1 MLLDRE
7 EFIEQAYFFRSLRE
21 RLAMNLPMQELLANL
36 REEVLSTTKLPMA
49 IDFLA
54 TELLHEGLLHPG
66 MKQLS
71 HYFMPFQT
79 YVIAE
84 SERERGRF
92 DMRVGLDILQREAE
106 YRAKEPTRAGIFL
119 YHFETISRNRLRY
132 DPGLAATA
140 EDPVFDDDW
149 KAWLQE
155 LRHQVGIV
163 DLADL
168 VYFRS
173 QHYLTRQERLGQE
186 VEVDT
191 PILFGEKE
199 GQIAFANRRKEP
211 LLLLLALQRHLG
223 YPAVPRPEKQENSD
237 LVPQMSRRIER
248 LESRLKLLE
257 DEQKGGIDI
266 TQFYGP
272 ADSNKGMGASDSL
285 RPGDPNEG

>member
-1 MLLDRE
+1 MPLERE
-7 EFIEQAYFFRSLRE
+7 ELIEQAYFFRSLRE

-66 MKQLS
+66 MKQLG
-71 HYFMPFQT
+71 HYFTPFQT

-84 SERERGRF
+84 AERERGRF
-92 DMRVGLDILQREAE
+92 DMRIGLEILERESE
-106 YRAKEPTRAGIFL
+106 YRAKDPTAAGIFL
-119 YHFETISRNRLRY
+119 YQFETISRNRLRY

-140 EDPVFDDDW
+140 SDPAFDSDW
-149 KAWLQE
+149 KNWLHE
-155 LRHQVGIV
+155 VRHQVGIV

-173 QHYLTRQERLGQE
+173 QHFLTRQERKGLE
-186 VEVDT
+186 AKVDE
-191 PILFGEKE
+191 PVLFAEKE

-223 YPAVPRPEKQENSD
+223 YPAVPRPEKRQNSD
-237 LVPQMSRRIER
+237 LIPQMSRRIER

-257 DEQKGGIDI
+257 EEQKEGIDI
-266 TQFYGP
+266 TKFYGKPKP
-272 ADSNKGMGASDSL
+272 ASGSESGQNA
-285 RPGDPNEG
+285 DPLEG

>member
-1 MLLDRE
+1 MLERE
-7 EFIEQAYFFRSLRE
+7 EFVEQAYFYRSLRE

-49 IDFLA
+49 IEFLA
-54 TELLHEGLLHPG
+54 TELLHEGLLHTG

-71 HYFMPFQT
+71 HYFTPFQT

-84 SERERGRF
+84 AERERGRF
-92 DMRVGLDILQREAE
+92 DMRIGFEILERESE
-106 YRAKEPTRAGIFL
+106 YRAKSPTPAGIFL
-119 YHFETISRNRLRY
+119 YQFETISRNRLRY

-140 EDPVFDDDW
+140 ADPAFDSHW

-155 LRHQVGIV
+155 VRHQVGIV

-173 QHYLTRQERLGQE
+173 HYFLARQERKGLE
-186 VEVDT
+186 AKVDH
-191 PILFGEKE
+191 PVLFGEKE

-223 YPAVPRPEKQENSD
+223 YPAVPRPEKRENRD
-237 LVPQMSRRIER
+237 LIPQMSRRIER
-248 LESRLKLLE
+248 LETRLKLLE
-257 DEQKGGIDI
+257 EEQKEGIDI
-266 TQFYGP
+266 TRFYGDR
-272 ADSNKGMGASDSL
+272 AANSRSASDSGGG
-285 RPGDPNEG
+285 PDAG